1 MDTLDKKLADA
12 YNAVTV
18 LTRENA
24 EKLETIM
31 REQTNYTLKVLA
43 YESGKIKFVN
53 KFAFAELKL
62 RGGI

>member
-53 KFAFAELKL
+53 KFAFDELKL